1 MKTVE
6 ERIKEVDNLIFTLE
20 NEDNL
25 NYKQKQHLDRLYTE
39 LEELVVQVKVS
50 KQYKHNEVVVD
61 TLNEFSTYLNR
72 KEDGNL

>member
-1 MKTVE
+1 VKTVE